1 MDKKGIIGRFLK
13 RGILLSPEELEEI
26 NEENYMQILESRG
39 GATEKKE
46 RIVVEPKG
54 GKITPDEFIK
64 TQNTKFEFLREI
76 LLKKIEAVSIN
87 KGRKV
92 FSEVAIIGRVK
103 ELTGRGFVVEDV
115 TGETEVVT
123 ENEETGI
130 GDVLGAMGFFKENC
144 FFPKQIIWPDVP
156 LENTPNTPGKSITLT
171 TKLKEGMKDVVVC
184 PDAKPSENVVTGF
197 DKFGVVKIT
206 KGGSEIRILV
216 FSPDKEKNE
225 DGAVRIL
232 KKRTVEGG
240 GVVDDLIK
248 EIPDIF
254 WLFNNK
260 RNWTKNYRGVVI
272 ISNDENS
279 FAEYGEVGV
288 RFGKI

>member
-1 MDKKGIIGRFLK
+1 MDKKGIIGQFLK
-13 RGILLSPEELEEI
+13 RGILLSPEELKKI
-26 NEENYMQILESRG
+26 NEENYMQVLESRG
-39 GATEKKE
+39 GRTEKKE
-46 RIVVEPKG
+46 CIVVEPKG
-54 GKITPDEFIK
+54 GKISSEEFIK
-64 TQNTKFEFLREI
+64 IQNTKFEFLREI

-92 FSEVAIIGRVK
+92 FLEVAIIGRVK

-123 ENEETGI
+123 ENEETVI
-130 GDVLGAMGFFKENC
+130 GNVLGARGHFKENC

-156 LENTPNTPGKSITLT
+156 LENTPKTAGMRITLT
-171 TKLKEGMKDVVVC
+171 TKPKEDMKGVVVC
-184 PDAKPSENVVTGF
+184 PGAKPSENVVTGF
-197 DKFGVVKIT
+197 DKFGAVKIN
-206 KGGSEIRILV
+206 KGGREIKILAY
-216 FSPDKEKNE
+216 SPNKETNE
-225 DGAVRIL
+225 DGAVRTL
-232 KKRTVEGG
+232 KKRTAEKGR
-240 GVVDDLIK
+240 VVDDLIK

-272 ISNDENS
+272 ISNDEDS
-279 FAEYGEVGV
+279 FAEYGEGEV

>member
-13 RGILLSPEELEEI
+13 KGILLSPEEFEKI
-26 NEENYMQILESRG
+26 DEENYMQVLESRG
-39 GATEKKE
+39 AGTEKKE

-54 GKITPDEFIK
+54 GKITPEEFIK
-64 TQNTKFEFLREI
+64 IQNTKFEFLRET

-115 TGETEVVT
+115 TGETEVVS
-123 ENEETGI
+123 EKEEIRT
-130 GDVLGAMGFFKENC
+130 GDVLGARGHFKENC
-144 FFPKQIIWPDVP
+144 FFPMQIIWPDVP
-156 LENTPNTPGKSITLT
+156 LENTPRMPRTGITLT
-171 TKLKEGMKDVVVC
+171 TKLKEGMKGVVVC
-184 PDAKPSENVVTGF
+184 PGAKPMENIVTGF

-206 KGGSEIRILV
+206 RGSSEIRILAY
-216 FSPDKEKNE
+216 SPEKETNE
-225 DGAVRIL
+225 NGAVRIL
-232 KKRTVEGG
+232 KKRRAEGG
-240 GVVDDLIK
+240 RVVDDLIK

-254 WLFNNK
+254 WLFSNK
-260 RNWTKNYRGVVI
+260 RNWNKNYRGVVI
-272 ISNDENS
+272 ISNDKDS
-279 FAEYGEVGV
+279 FAEYGEDGV